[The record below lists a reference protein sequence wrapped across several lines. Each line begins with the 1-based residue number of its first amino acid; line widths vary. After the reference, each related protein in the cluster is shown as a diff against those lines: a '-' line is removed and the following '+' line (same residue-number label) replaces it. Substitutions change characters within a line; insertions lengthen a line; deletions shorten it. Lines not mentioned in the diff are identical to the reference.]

1 MFIPK
6 KKMSKSYTFKIESS
20 EITTTVVTDESKLEC
35 VLKLLFSEI
44 KPLPTTFHR
53 VVGLGI
59 EKSFSYSTTDGVMS
73 EKIAVLK
80 LCAENDCLIVHLLQF
95 KKIPTCLA
103 KFLDVSDI
111 MVVGVGIKQNLCDLR
126 RDYGIECR
134 NAVFELGD
142 LAVGFKKNPVLSS
155 FTLPSLYKF
164 VQMSIGIGTC
174 QFDVLYGNSIK
185 SADVAFS
192 DWGCSEL
199 SEKQIFHASME
210 VHASVLIAAAITQ
223 FMHLIGYA

>member
-1 MFIPK
+1 
-6 KKMSKSYTFKIESS
+6 MSKSYTFKIESS
-20 EITTTVVTDESKLEC
+20 EINTTVVTDESKLEC
-35 VLKLLFSEI
+35 VLKLLFSKI

-59 EKSFSYSTTDGVMS
+59 EKSFSSKTYGNEPTIMF
-73 EKIAVLK
+73 EKVAVLK
-80 LCAENDCLIVHLLQF
+80 LCAENDCLIVHLQQF
-95 KKIPTCLA
+95 KHIPICLA

-126 RDYGIECR
+126 RDYGIQCR

-164 VQMSIGIGTC
+164 VQT
-174 QFDVLYGNSIK
+174 F
-185 SADVAFS
+185 
-192 DWGCSEL
+192 
-199 SEKQIFHASME
+199 
-210 VHASVLIAAAITQ
+210 IAIVS
-223 FMHLIGYA
+223 